1 MKNYL
6 ISIGGNSTSNVLS
19 IESNFEEIIAV
30 DSGVEHLF
38 KLSLDPTT
46 LIGDLDSIS
55 KKSLNKLKKSG
66 VKILAFNSKKDQ
78 TDFEL
83 ALNYLEEA
91 EKSKVYIIGGESGEI
106 DHLISIFLLIP
117 SRSFFQNIIWLY
129 GDKRIIF
136 RQKLELNIKKLTKFS
151 IIPLSDLTNLS
162 IDGAEWN
169 LDKKDIQFGETLTLR
184 NITNEE
190 QLSIKCDKGVFAFI
204 Y

>member
-6 ISIGGNSTSNVLS
+6 ISIGGNSTSDVLS

-30 DSGVEHLF
+30 DSGIEHLLN
-38 KLSLDPTT
+38 LSLNPNT

-55 KKSLNKLKKSG
+55 KKSLDEVKKNG
-66 VKILAFNSKKDQ
+66 VKILAFNSNKDQ

-106 DHLISIFLLIP
+106 DHLIAIFLLIP
-117 SRSFFQNIIWLY
+117 SKSFFENIIWLY

-136 RQKLELNIKKLTKFS
+136 RQKIELNIKKLTKFS

-169 LDKKDIQFGETLTLR
+169 LDNKDIQFGETLTLR
-184 NITNEE
+184 NSTNEE
-190 QLSIKCDKGVFAFI
+190 QLNIRCDKGVFALI